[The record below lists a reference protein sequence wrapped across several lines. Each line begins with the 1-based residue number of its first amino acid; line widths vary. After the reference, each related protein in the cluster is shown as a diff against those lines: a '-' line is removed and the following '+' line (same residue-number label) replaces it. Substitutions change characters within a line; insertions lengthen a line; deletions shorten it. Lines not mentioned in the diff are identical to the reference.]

1 MCFFCPQ
8 CRQSVSRVSSCCI
21 VGSCST
27 WISSYSSSHSFK
39 CWSPFLP
46 VQPTSTCL
54 LCALLG
60 LTSCPSGL
68 KNRRRRLFSSK
79 SVQQRGYDRVTRGL
93 LVLQA
98 GNKPC
103 CPCPGLLSSPW
114 AYIRHTAVPCG
125 YCLGSSS
132 GAAVSAGQT
141 RVADR
146 GGSVHV
152 LWLWLSCAALG
163 AQTDHSLAASS
174 ANAELSLAILV
185 CPEHSLPTPGGGL
198 AGGSVSPGSG
208 VPVLTAGSVVW
219 SHGKRQQP
227 GIKSPA

>member
-1 MCFFCPQ
+1 MKWWLWSTDGDKEPCVF
-8 CRQSVSRVSSCCI
+8 SVLNAGRAFRESLPV
-21 VGSCST
+21 VLWGVVPHGT
-27 WISSYSSSHSFK
+27 LPTLHLSFK

-54 LCALLG
+54 LCTLLG

-79 SVQQRGYDRVTRGL
+79 SVQQRGFDRVTRGL

-125 YCLGSSS
+125 YCLGTST

-152 LWLWLSCAALG
+152 LQLWLSCAALG

-174 ANAELSLAILV
+174 ANAELSLF
-185 CPEHSLPTPGGGL
+185 PGNF
-198 AGGSVSPGSG
+198 G
-208 VPVLTAGSVVW
+208 VP
-219 SHGKRQQP
+219 
-227 GIKSPA
+227 